1 MGHLGKMA
9 RDCIADRLKRPAHA
23 TMNKIFIHDLRLD
36 TKVGVYEWERKLAQT
51 VRIDLDIGLP
61 SSRPFETGELAD
73 AIDYAAVVARIRA
86 FGASQDHALL
96 ERVAEALAAVVLD
109 EFGAQSVK
117 LRVAKLGAL
126 PGVREI
132 GVAIEREAGMPRPAA
147 RT

>member
-1 MGHLGKMA
+1 MA
-9 RDCIADRLKRPAHA
+9 GDCIADADNRFAHA
-23 TMNKIFIHDLRLD
+23 KMNTIFIHDLRLD
-36 TKVGVYEWERKLAQT
+36 TKVGVYDWERQLPQT
-51 VRIDLDIGLP
+51 VRIDVDIGLP
-61 SSRPFETGELAD
+61 STRPFETGELAD

-86 FGASQDHALL
+86 FGASHDHALL
-96 ERVAEALAAVVLD
+96 ERFAEALAAVVLD

>member
-1 MGHLGKMA
+1 
-9 RDCIADRLKRPAHA
+9 
-23 TMNKIFIHDLRLD
+23 MNTIFIHDLRIE
-36 TKVGVYEWERKLAQT
+36 TKVGVYAWERQLGQT
-51 VRIDLDIGLP
+51 VRVDVDIALP

-86 FGASQDHALL
+86 FARTNSHALL
-96 ERVAEALAAVVLD
+96 EPFAEAMASMVLD

-132 GVAIEREAGMPRPAA
+132 GVAIERDAGMPRPPPSAA
-147 RT
+147 PESR